1 MPQYKI
7 KFNRWRG
14 PENAVLSWGKTNE
27 AIMEESLFVPTSPY
41 GDLKREVLV
50 VNVPFEFI
58 LREGSKSVRFGAKNK
73 DCDSHVKV
81 LRDWCSFQ

>member
-58 LREGSKSVRFGAKNK
+58 LREGSFLEVDINPSVLAQKTK
-73 DCDSHVKV
+73 TVIAT
-81 LRDWCSFQ
+81 